1 MQTEAFL
8 KAVFKEKEGDLTFAK
23 AIQIAIEIEEAT
35 KVAKENVSP
44 TNEAYAVRSQK
55 YPARSK
61 PNQPA
66 LVTKANNNNA
76 SAPSC
81 GRCDSS
87 GHTGRTCRYKSV
99 VGHYC
104 KKVGHIER
112 ACLKKKRD
120 CPKPVKTINLVRSA
134 PQMEQT
140 ICLDDNAVTF
150 EVDTGAGNSFLSKTN
165 WLQIG

>member
-1 MQTEAFL
+1 MQNEAFL
-8 KAVFKEKEGDLTFAK
+8 KAVFKEKEEDLTFAK

-35 KVAKENVSP
+35 KVAKETVSP

-76 SAPSC
+76 KATSAPPC

-87 GHTGRTCRYKSV
+87 GHTERTCCYKSV
-99 VGHYC
+99 VCNYC

-134 PQMEQT
+134 PRW
-140 ICLDDNAVTF
+140 
-150 EVDTGAGNSFLSKTN
+150 SK
-165 WLQIG
+165 LQYLLR